1 MASSDNNVTADTAFQ
16 RAAERAIP
24 DFDSGKDGEEE
35 NSGVFT
41 ETLAR
46 IYIKQGKYQRA
57 YEIISRLHQQHPD
70 KNGYYVDQ
78 LRFLEKLMLNSK
90 KK

>member
-1 MASSDNNVTADTAFQ
+1 MAVSNCLKSSRTKITNQNLLPNF
-16 RAAERAIP
+16 RPIP
-24 DFDSGKDGEEE
+24 ARMAKE

>member
-1 MASSDNNVTADTAFQ
+1 
-16 RAAERAIP
+16 
-24 DFDSGKDGEEE
+24 
-35 NSGVFT
+35 
-41 ETLAR
+41 TLAR

-57 YEIISRLHQQHPD
+57 YEIISRLHQQHPN